1 MLFMTPETTP
11 QKKHRG
17 RPPGIVETKKR
28 YRLEFRYGDGP
39 SKTAVLRLRKEAL
52 GWPVCACGCGEK
64 LGSNDGKRKYVRG
77 HGPTARIKNE
87 IADLL
92 SLASSKGIV
101 PPDEGIVEKMRTSNR
116 RGTYPKAVAEY
127 VEFLQRVVQAGHPLS
142 PIVVDI
148 DELQQECRA
157 FYDALEQVRGASL
170 SLRDSSASSSLRS
183 S

>member
-1 MLFMTPETTP
+1 MLSMTPETTL

-28 YRLEFRYGDGP
+28 YRLEFRHGAGP

-52 GWPVCACGCGEK
+52 SWPVCACGCGEK

-77 HGPTARIKNE
+77 HGPTARIKSE
-87 IADLL
+87 LADLL
-92 SLASSKGIV
+92 DLASSKGII
-101 PPDEGIVEKMRTSNR
+101 PPDEGIVEKMRSSNR

-127 VEFLQRVVQAGHPLS
+127 VEFLQRVVLAGYTLS
-142 PIVVDI
+142 PIKVDI

-170 SLRDSSASSSLRS
+170 RLRDFTAPTPLRS